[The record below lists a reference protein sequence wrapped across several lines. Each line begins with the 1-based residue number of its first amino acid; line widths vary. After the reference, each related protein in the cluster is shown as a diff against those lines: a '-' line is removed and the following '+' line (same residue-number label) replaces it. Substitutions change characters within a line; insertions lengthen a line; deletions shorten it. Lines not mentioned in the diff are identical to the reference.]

1 MDSTFTAVTFN
12 ILARSLGSS
21 VIPWVLNVSDR
32 ARDIVRTSRKVPSD
46 FDIKRWLKGTAEVE
60 YKEHFHRNFASG
72 DKESMRSMW
81 SACVQR
87 QDDVPAVL
95 KFVECVEPDRLQYP
109 GKRDDKA
116 TATTLRGLLRKDIP
130 DVADE
135 LFAELTKDEHIFR
148 WEARGPRIFE
158 TATRR
163 AVSEFF
169 PGESSTKLSDI
180 VTLCEVRNLGTQCT
194 SSSSALTPVL
204 CSTMYTTARFC
215 TMA

>member
-21 VIPWVLNVSDR
+21 VIPWVLNVSNR
-32 ARDIVRTSRKVPSD
+32 ARDIVGTSRDVPSD
-46 FDIKRWLKGTAEVE
+46 FDIKRWLRGTAEVE

-81 SACVQR
+81 SACVER
-87 QDDVPAVL
+87 QDEVPAVL
-95 KFVECVEPDRLQYP
+95 KFVECVEADRLRYP

-116 TATTLRGLLRKDIP
+116 TATTLRGLLRRDIP

-148 WEARGPRIFE
+148 WETRGPRIFE
-158 TATRR
+158 TATCS

-180 VTLCEVRNLGTQCT
+180 VTLCEVRKSCT
-194 SSSSALTPVL
+194 SSSSALTLTPVL
-204 CSTMYTTARFC
+204 CSTTYTTARFC